1 MRDVHDNLD
10 GIEAFP
16 DEQNIEAAIYS
27 NITSGDH
34 ELPID
39 MRFNDGHKLSIIVY
53 SFLFVFSAI
62 ANITVL
68 VLLLKRRRNNP
79 SRINMMLIH
88 LAIADLLVT
97 FLMMPLEIAWSITVM
112 WIAGD
117 VMCRVMLFFR
127 MFGLYLSSFLLV
139 CISIDRYYAVLKP
152 LLLSALDR
160 RGRVLIIAAWT
171 GAVLCSIPQSI
182 VFHVERHPIF
192 KSYTQCV
199 TFNSFSSRTMEI
211 SYAAFGMLMM
221 YAFPLVVIISSYA
234 AILMEICRRTRNPT
248 GDSITRS
255 SLPFLSKAKIR
266 TLKMT
271 IIIVCVFFICWTP
284 YYIMSIWY
292 WIDHKSA
299 EKVDVRLQKFL
310 FLFACTNSCM
320 NPLVYGAFNLRVL
333 RKVVRREGPNVVSD
347 RSSIKERPE
356 IICLVSWRKAR
367 DEGHN
372 ITITERTSCSSLN
385 NIHMVNLVSRN

>member
-333 RKVVRREGPNVVSD
+333 RKVVRREVRGRTFTFSSNNTPGTDVVHIRPSFENKP
-347 RSSIKERPE
+347 SS
-356 IICLVSWRKAR
+356 
-367 DEGHN
+367 
-372 ITITERTSCSSLN
+372 
-385 NIHMVNLVSRN
+385 MNLLQN